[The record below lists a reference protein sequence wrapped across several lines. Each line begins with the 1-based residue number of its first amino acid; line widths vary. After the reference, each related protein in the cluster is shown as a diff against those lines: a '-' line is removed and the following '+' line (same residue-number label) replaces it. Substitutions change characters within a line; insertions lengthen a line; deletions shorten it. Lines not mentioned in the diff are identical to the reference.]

1 MISVEHIN
9 KSIEKALRGESNL
22 TQDIL
27 NVRGFSTPTI
37 RKLFNCLCDTSEPIT
52 YLEVGLFCGATFCSS
67 FNKNCTSIGIED
79 HSQDFSE
86 GFEKVKQE
94 LKDNLDK
101 FSNRAKEVHVHY
113 EDCFKIDKSKLPNN
127 IDILFYD
134 GYHGE
139 EEQAAALP
147 AFFDKMADKFLW
159 IVDDFN
165 WTYVAKGTDIG
176 LASLKDKINIELCW
190 PLRGYH
196 AENDAIWHN
205 GLNLYLIS
213 KKTDQETKDY
223 YETLMR
229 IG

>member
-1 MISVEHIN
+1 MLTSEHIQ
-9 KSIEKALRGESNL
+9 KSIERATKGESNL
-22 TQDIL
+22 TERQL
-27 NVRGFSTPTI
+27 AVGGFSTPTM
-37 RKLFNCLCDTSEPIT
+37 RHLWSNLCDIEGI
-52 YLEVGLFCGATFCSS
+52 YLEVGLWMGGTFTAS
-67 FNKNCTSIGIED
+67 FNKNLISIGIENFQ
-79 HSQDFSE
+79 QDFSVVGVKE
-86 GFEKVKQE
+86 ILEKNIEDTKG
-94 LKDNLDK
+94 
-101 FSNRAKEVHVHY
+101 RAKEVIVHY

-165 WTYVAKGTDIG
+165 WTYVAAGTNRA
-176 LASLKDKINIELCW
+176 LFELKDHIDIEYYQI
-190 PLRGYH
+190 LRGYSL
-196 AENDAIWHN
+196 ENDPIFHN
-205 GLNLYLIS
+205 GIALYLIN
-213 KKTDQETKDY
+213 KKNTDQETKDY